1 MSTVIKESEI
11 LLKETYK
18 LPNDLFK
25 TDVGSP
31 GANQQQETKNIK
43 LLLNSYG
50 WTISPELTFH
60 LESLSKDSF
69 CKHRSLIVD
78 FAKKITGVDF
88 LFTPLF
94 KNFPNISYTD
104 YYKFWFDSFHY
115 PKVRYNEGFNLLEER
130 KKFEENK
137 ETIME
142 SYVSNF
148 KCVSLGGSIQEEKE
162 SFLKSRLGS
171 KIPLSEETMAN
182 LEYFL
187 QNESTIKDYEVS
199 IKEVLAL
206 YNFYRVEK
214 GQNGIYPTLTDIL
227 RFAVKVTG
235 GDVSLTKNTKFK
247 TIKRKYRRAIFAA
260 IDQVCSKNLAV
271 ISDAH
276 ANQEIWKRLGEKL
289 HPHESNSL
297 RVKAL
302 FAEVRGETKLYPS
315 LASQQEALF
324 ATKDKTKVL
333 EFYSKFPSLL
343 GRSLDRVLRE
353 FPDIKPSELKVMFS
367 SFSSRVIIGVIQQ
380 LENRG
385 NEINL
390 YINKLGKSWLDK
402 DRKLASIEESTLED
416 SVFLLKQELSSRMKS
431 YSDIHLAK
439 EMENI
444 ALPLTDKHKSRGIGI
459 LPVGSVMNVDS
470 TSYDT
475 LRFFIY
481 WHQNHQRTDYDLSC
495 LFLDSNYTTVQ
506 TVSFRNL
513 QAKGCKHSGD
523 FTSAPNGAAEFID
536 VEFDHIPKNVKYIIP
551 QINLFGGETFDNVKE
566 VFFGFMERNQ
576 KDTGNLFDPKS
587 VKMRSELFGDSQ
599 VALPVV
605 FIKNEET
612 NTWQAKWIHQNLN
625 SGSFIGMVERNK
637 ASTTTLVKAI
647 VDKKYFT
654 IKDIVEVAK
663 IKTANKTKE
672 LVEGSLIIS
681 TSEIEVPQETK
692 DTFITPL
699 FLQNLIP

>member
-1 MSTVIKESEI
+1 MSTVNKETEI

-31 GANQQQETKNIK
+31 GTNQQQETKNIK
-43 LLLNSYG
+43 LLLNNYG
-50 WTISPELTFH
+50 WTISPELLLH
-60 LESLSKDSF
+60 LNSLPKDSF
-69 CKHRSLIVD
+69 SKHKSLILD
-78 FAKKITGVDF
+78 FAKKIIGVDF
-88 LFTPLF
+88 SYVPLF
-94 KNFPNISYTD
+94 RNFPNISYVD
-104 YYKFWFDSFHY
+104 YYKTWFDSFHY
-115 PKVRYNEGFNLLEER
+115 PKIKDKKGFNLLEER
-130 KKFEENK
+130 KNFEENK

-148 KCVSLGGSIQEEKE
+148 KCISLGNSIEEEKE
-162 SFLKSRLGS
+162 SFLKSRLAS

-182 LEYFL
+182 VEYFL
-187 QNESTIKDYEVS
+187 QNETIVKDYEVS

-206 YNFYRVEK
+206 YNFYRVSK
-214 GQNGIYPTLTDIL
+214 GQNGIYPTLTDVL
-227 RFAVKVTG
+227 RFAVKVAG
-235 GDVSLTKNTKFK
+235 GDVSLTENTKFK
-247 TIKRKYRRAIFAA
+247 NIKRKYRREIFDA

-271 ISDAH
+271 ISDIH
-276 ANQEIWKRLGEKL
+276 ANKEIWKRLGEKL
-289 HPHESNSL
+289 HPHESTSL
-297 RVKAL
+297 KVKAL
-302 FAEVRGETKLYPS
+302 FAEVRGDTKQYPS

-324 ATKDKTKVL
+324 ATKDKAKVL

-353 FPDIKPSELKVMFS
+353 FPEIKPSELKEIFS
-367 SFSSRVIIGVIQQ
+367 AFSSRVIIGLIQQ
-380 LENRG
+380 LENR
-385 NEINL
+385 EKETYL
-390 YINKLGKSWLDK
+390 YINKSGKSWLDK
-402 DRKLASIEESTLED
+402 DRKLAPIDKSILED
-416 SVFLLKQELSSRMKS
+416 SISFLKQELSSRMKS

-444 ALPLTDKHKSRGIGI
+444 AVPLTDKHKSRGIGI
-459 LPVGSVMNVDS
+459 LPVGSMMDVDS
-470 TSYDT
+470 TSFDT

-481 WHQNHQRTDYDLSC
+481 WHQSSQRTDYDLSC

-513 QAKGCKHSGD
+513 MAKGCKHSGD

-536 VEFDHIPKNVKYIIP
+536 VEFDYIPKNVKYIIP
-551 QINLFGGETFDNVKE
+551 QINLYSGETFDDVKE

-576 KDTGNLFDPKS
+576 NDAGALFDPKT
-587 VKMRSELFGDSQ
+587 VKMRSELFGEGQ

-605 FIKNEET
+605 FIRNENT

-637 ASTTTLVKAI
+637 ASTSTLVKMI

-654 IKDIVEVAK
+654 IKDLVEVAK
-663 IKTANKTKE
+663 LKKANKTE
-672 LVEGSLIIS
+672 DLVKGALIIS
-681 TSEIEVPQETK
+681 TAELDIPRETE

-699 FLQNLIP
+699 FLQKLIP